1 MTQIIKFINFIDT
14 IKLKNFIESSLKV
27 FPLLIYGHSLLL
39 SLDNKKYLNLF
50 IMLLAIEFLVKIQK
64 KFFSM
69 ILPPLIYKRPES
81 CEKYTGFFLQR
92 STPEN
97 LQISK
102 YGFPSGHAACM
113 GVWFLWEWNNKPEFP
128 IVIFIISL
136 IVAFSRVY
144 YKCHT
149 LLQVIVGYGIGMLC
163 IYLFE
168 TSFEIK
174 FLK

>member
-1 MTQIIKFINFIDT
+1 MTQI

-39 SLDNKKYLNLF
+39 SLDNKKYFNLF
-50 IMLLAIEFLVKIQK
+50 ILLLATDFLVKIQK
-64 KFFSM
+64 KLFSM
-69 ILPPLIYKRPES
+69 ILPPSIYKRPES

-97 LQISK
+97 QQISK
-102 YGFPSGHAACM
+102 YGFPSGHAASM

-128 IVIFIISL
+128 ITIFIISL
-136 IVAFSRVY
+136 IVALSRVY

-149 LLQVIVGYGIGMLC
+149 LLQVLVGYGFGMLC

-168 TSFEIK
+168 IK